1 MIDFLEAYKS
11 YFAIFSIPF
20 ISAFVGWLTNRLAIK
35 MTFYPLE
42 FKGIRPIGWQ
52 GIIPSKAKKMAETA
66 VDLWTSKLIN
76 MEVEFDRIEPAR
88 VAQEMKPSI
97 TELAEQITNEVMIAK
112 MPATWKR
119 TPDAAKASL
128 YESIAEELPVIVE
141 NMMKEV
147 KLRFNEFLD
156 LKYLSVSSLTQNKSL
171 LNRMFLKCGAQ
182 EFKFIEK
189 SGFYFGFLFG
199 LVQMT
204 IWYFYSAW
212 WMLPVAGVLVG
223 YMTNWLALKLI
234 FRPLQPIKIGPVT
247 FQGLFIKRQKEVSE
261 EYSQIVA
268 SKIITVE
275 NIFEYIVRGPGSEKL
290 MQMTS
295 LQIGRAIE
303 KAAGSFSPVIKIIS
317 GQHSLDHMRNIAVYR
332 FMQELPMNIRTIF
345 GYAENA
351 LDLEKVLQ
359 KKMKGLTPIEFE
371 QFLRPVFKEDEQTL
385 ILVGA
390 VLGGI
395 AGVLQYLLLF
405 A

>member
-1 MIDFLEAYKS
+1 MEAYKS

-112 MPATWKR
+112 MPKTWKR
-119 TPDAAKASL
+119 TPNAAKTSL

-171 LNRMFLKCGAQ
+171 LNRMFLKCGEQ

-275 NIFEYIVRGPGSEKL
+275 NLFEYIVRGPGSEKL

-303 KAAGSFSPVIKIIS
+303 KAAGNFSPVIKIIS

-395 AGVLQYLLLF
+395 AGILQYLLLF